1 VEAFQSFSVQHVVT
15 VVALALAIAG
25 MCWTGRR
32 LHGTPAGRR
41 YEIGLSAFV
50 WAIWLGYLA
59 YTFIEFRW
67 DPRYALPL
75 QMCDLV
81 AVVAALVFVR
91 PTRELQSLAYFWGL
105 ALSTQALITPDLAG
119 GPDSLAFWWFWLYH
133 LFVVGAG
140 VYVVAVQGFRPQ
152 WRDLRFALLI
162 GILYAAVIFTIDA
175 VFDVNYGYLGRA
187 TPTRPTLLDVLGAW
201 PWRVLVMMLLASLA
215 MALLWLPWAFM
226 RHSSVD
232 RSGFEKRL

>member
-1 VEAFQSFSVQHVVT
+1 
-15 VVALALAIAG
+15 
-25 MCWTGRR
+25 M
-32 LHGTPAGRR
+32 
-41 YEIGLSAFV
+41 

-59 YTFIEFRW
+59 YTFIEFGW
-67 DPRYALPL
+67 DPRIALPL

-81 AVVAALVFVR
+81 AVLAALVFVR

-152 WRDLRFALLI
+152 WRDLRFALLA
-162 GILYAAVIFTIDA
+162 GILYAAAIFTIDA
-175 VFDVNYGYLGRA
+175 VFGLNYGYLGRA
-187 TPTRPTLLDVLGAW
+187 TPTRPTLLDVLGPW
-201 PWRVLVMMLLASLA
+201 PWRVLVMVLLASVA
-215 MALLWLPWAFM
+215 MTLLWLPWAVGQ
-226 RHSSVD
+226 RQASSV
-232 RSGFEKRL
+232 KR